1 MDAGEV
7 QYNLRKVETPLAELK
22 AGAMRLDVRRMLL
35 LAEVAG
41 HGSLTAAAQAMAFTP
56 SAVSQQIAKLESE
69 AGQPLLERHARGVA
83 LTPAGEALVRH
94 ARRIGRQLGAAA
106 AELDE
111 IAGLRSGELRI
122 GSFPTAGSS
131 LLPLVVRRFAQAHP
145 GIRLVVRSAVLDGLL
160 SMLESREIQLAL
172 LWDYDW
178 SRVDDPALALT
189 PLLDDATALIVSDG
203 HPLAHRDT
211 VNMAELSGED
221 WITRADEHPVA
232 DVLAR
237 SCHAA
242 GFRPSIAFFAHDYQ
256 EAQAMV
262 SIGLGIA
269 LAPRLALTNLR
280 SGIKVIAL
288 EPSAPTRRILLARLA
303 DRRPT
308 PAETAAESL
317 FHEAAT
323 ALRRGR

>member
-1 MDAGEV
+1 M
-7 QYNLRKVETPLAELK
+7 Q
-22 AGAMRLDVRRMLL
+22 LDVRRMLL

-41 HGSLTAAAQAMAFTP
+41 HGSLTAAAQALAFTP

-69 AGQPLLERHARGVA
+69 VGQPLLERHARGVQ
-83 LTPAGEALVRH
+83 LTQAGEALVRH
-94 ARRIGRQLGAAA
+94 ARHMGRQLGAAR

-131 LLPLVVRRFAQAHP
+131 LLPLVVHRLGQAHP
-145 GIRLVVRSAVLDGLL
+145 GIGLTVRSALLDGLIA
-160 SMLESREIQLAL
+160 MLESREVQLAL

-178 SRVDDPALALT
+178 RRVDHPALTLT
-189 PLLDDATALIVSDG
+189 HLLDDPTALIVSEE
-203 HPLAHRDT
+203 HPLADRASVDI
-211 VNMAELSGED
+211 AELAGES
-221 WITRADEHPVA
+221 WITRADAHPVA

-242 GFRPSIAFFAHDYQ
+242 GFRPSIAFHAHDYQ

-280 SGIKVIAL
+280 SGIRVITL
-288 EPSAPTRRILLARLA
+288 EPEAPTRRILLARLTE
-303 DRRPT
+303 RRPT
-308 PAETAAESL
+308 PAEIAAHGL
-317 FHEAAT
+317 FRAAST
-323 ALRRGR
+323 QLAA